1 MRIKQADKAKSEYF
15 SFQKFLHDFSSF
27 SSFQRVAWRTH
38 VGSKMIEKRNSHSI
52 FSSFSS
58 SSFAICHTILSIIFC
73 MLLILYILFLAF
85 GVVLI
90 SVWHTCIWHGS
101 RCMLLSQQRP
111 LAHIRE
117 GGTLYIDFFFLLHFV
132 VAVMQA
138 NWFIFHFICIKATE
152 QPFVNEKKKERMF
165 RSLHNTYNMLC
176 LSLEYHREENSFLF

>member
-117 GGTLYIDFFFLLHFV
+117 GGTLYIDFFSSSFRCCCNASELVHFPFHLHQSHWTTV
-132 VAVMQA
+132 CE
-138 NWFIFHFICIKATE
+138 WE
-152 QPFVNEKKKERMF
+152 KKERMF